1 MAIFDSFKKKKD
13 AAEAPKEVKKAAPAK
28 ASKAKSE
35 KAEKAD
41 LPAKAGKAPAVET
54 QTFSKQ
60 GGIDLSMV
68 IREPRIT
75 EKATMLAEKGAYVF
89 DVHQSSTKP
98 LIAQAIRVKFG
109 VTPEKI
115 RMMNIPAK
123 RRQSRMTGVT
133 HTGGAGRK
141 AVVYLKKGDKIEFV

>member
-1 MAIFDSFKKKKD
+1 MALFDTFKKKGE
-13 AAEAPKEVKKAAPAK
+13 AADAPKKEVTKTAK
-28 ASKAKSE
+28 ATKSST
-35 KAEKAD
+35 KKD
-41 LPAKAGKAPAVET
+41 LPAKAEKAQPVET
-54 QTFSKQ
+54 QTFTKK

-98 LIAQAIRVKFG
+98 LVAQAIIAKYG

-115 RMMNIPAK
+115 RMINVPAK

-133 HTGGAGRK
+133 HTARQGRK